1 MRNFIE
7 LLRNKWAE
15 EKFVCPGLDSELGK
29 IPEFGRPIRDEN
41 FNVDTR
47 PYNIIVAFN
56 HAIVEATR
64 DLVCAYKPN
73 IAFYEAHGD
82 DGVRALQQTIASIH
96 TMAPDVP
103 VILDYKR
110 GDIGNTNL
118 GYISAAF
125 EYFDADAV
133 TVNPYLGQEALQPFL
148 DMKDKGI
155 IVLCRTSNTGS
166 GEFQNLQVNI
176 PAEELEYL
184 QSVRGSWHLSVGGG
198 GTTTLYNH
206 VAYRVSQNWNGHY
219 NCALVAGANYPSEL
233 AEIRAIVGDMPLL
246 IPAVGFQQKDV
257 PLEQQVEQ
265 VVTAGQD
272 SHGQGMII
280 NSSRG
285 IIFAS
290 KEADFADAARRET
303 LKLHDL
309 INKFRKGVIV

>member
-1 MRNFIE
+1 M
-7 LLRNKWAE
+7 
-15 EKFVCPGLDSELGK
+15 
-29 IPEFGRPIRDEN
+29 
-41 FNVDTR
+41 
-47 PYNIIVAFN
+47 
-56 HAIVEATR
+56 
-64 DLVCAYKPN
+64 
-73 IAFYEAHGD
+73 
-82 DGVRALQQTIASIH
+82 
-96 TMAPDVP
+96 
-103 VILDYKR
+103 
-110 GDIGNTNL
+110 
-118 GYISAAF
+118 
-125 EYFDADAV
+125 
-133 TVNPYLGQEALQPFL
+133 
-148 DMKDKGI
+148 
-155 IVLCRTSNTGS
+155 LCRTSNTGS